1 MSELTA
7 RDRLDAQLEICA
19 IHRKR
24 MEWALEHLKD
34 CIPLTPESY
43 SSLDETQIEHW
54 DQLIFRFGKLQD
66 QLGEKVLPSLLEVLA
81 EPVAGKP
88 FLDQLARL
96 EQLEIIPS
104 VDQWLILRKARNAS
118 AHEYTYHPTEGAI
131 LLNDLA
137 LFAQILLGILL
148 GIESFLALRSFRS

>member
-1 MSELTA
+1 MPELTP
-7 RDRLDAQLEICA
+7 RDRLAAQLEICA

-24 MEWALEHLKD
+24 IEWALEHLQGS
-34 CIPLTPESY
+34 IPLTPESY
-43 SSLDETQIEHW
+43 SSLGEEQIEHW

-66 QLGEKVLPSLLEVLA
+66 QLGEKVLPTLLEVLA

-104 VDQWLILRKARNAS
+104 VDQWLVLRKARNAS
-118 AHEYTYHPTEGAI
+118 AHEYTHHPTEGAL

-137 LFAQILLGILL
+137 VFAQVLLGILL
-148 GIESFLALRSFRS
+148 MIESFLVLRSIRS

>member
-1 MSELTA
+1 MPELTA
-7 RDRLDAQLEICA
+7 RDRLDTQLEICA

-24 MEWALEHLKD
+24 MEW
-34 CIPLTPESY
+34 
-43 SSLDETQIEHW
+43 
-54 DQLIFRFGKLQD
+54 
-66 QLGEKVLPSLLEVLA
+66 
-81 EPVAGKP
+81 AGKP

-104 VDQWLILRKARNAS
+104 VDQWLVLRKARNAS

-148 GIESFLALRSFRS
+148 GIESFLALRSIRR